1 MLKLMLVF
9 LGGGL
14 GSVARFGIGQ
24 LVARFTPTD
33 LEPRHWL
40 DLYPLATMLINL
52 IGCAIIGGAWA
63 WAIARGQQSS
73 PAMVFLVVG
82 VLGGFTTF
90 SSFGWETIELLQNQR
105 IGMATVYVLMSLT
118 LGLLGV
124 LGGYTI
130 GTAAFAV
137 GGTGTPT

>member
-24 LVARFTPTD
+24 LVARFTPQSED
-33 LEPRHWL
+33 HAAHWL
-40 DLYPLATMLINL
+40 DLYPLATMLVNL
-52 IGCAIIGGAWA
+52 IGCAIIGGVWA
-63 WAIARGQQSS
+63 WAIARGQQTS
-73 PAMVFLVVG
+73 PAMIFLVVG

-90 SSFGWETIELLQNQR
+90 SSFGWETIELIQNQR
-105 IGMATVYVLMSLT
+105 IGMATVYVLMSLA

-124 LGGYTI
+124 LGGYAI
-130 GTAAFAV
+130 GTAAFA
-137 GGTGTPT
+137 TGISS